1 LKTSRRSHKSGH
13 AADATQRRLLA
24 AGNPEALDSIL
35 QNECRR
41 RASRKLAATLL
52 RGGDSFRFPTALS
65 AEQCTADD
73 VAAIHAAMI
82 PEGARLLDMTCGLG
96 IDAFHCAE
104 RAAQVTAIDLNSEV
118 AAAIEPNA
126 AALGLK
132 NVTGLCADSAQWL
145 AEQAAECHFEVVFID
160 PARRG
165 ENGQRLYGLADCR
178 PDVLSL
184 LPLIRAHASRL
195 IIKASPMLDLTRTLS
210 ELPADISGRVALYV
224 IGTTDECKELVID
237 LDFTAE
243 PSPEVDVHVTTVG
256 HPTLTFGFDELNA
269 PGAICS
275 AEEIVAGSV
284 IGEPWPAV
292 MKAAPFARLSGRQL
306 HRHTHVFLNPS
317 TDFPGNLYRVT
328 EVLPFSS
335 STIKQLARTGVDAS
349 VAVRNLPI
357 KADELRRRLRARES
371 AEHRLLGV
379 TAGATTGTRLLLFLT
394 PLTSN

>member
-1 LKTSRRSHKSGH
+1 MKTSRRSHKSSH
-13 AADATQRRLLA
+13 ADATQRRLLA

-82 PEGARLLDMTCGLG
+82 PPGARLLDMTCGLG

-104 RAAQVTAIDLNSEV
+104 RAAQVTAIDLDPTV

-126 AALGLK
+126 AALGLT
-132 NVTGLCADSAQWL
+132 NVVGLCADSVQWL
-145 AEQAAECHFEVVFID
+145 AEQAADCRFDVVFID

-165 ENGQRLYGLADCR
+165 ENGQRLYGLTDCR

-195 IIKASPMLDLTRTLS
+195 IVKASPMLDLTRTLS
-210 ELPADISGRVALYV
+210 ELPADLCARVQLHV

-237 LDFTAE
+237 MDFTAE
-243 PSPEVDVHVTTVG
+243 RAPVDVHVVTVG
-256 HPTLTFGFDELNA
+256 RPSLTFRFDELNA
-269 PGAICS
+269 PAAICC
-275 AEEIVAGSV
+275 AEDITVGSI

-292 MKAAPFARLSGRQL
+292 MKAAPFSLLSGRQL

-317 TDFPGNLYRVT
+317 NDFPGNLYRVT
-328 EVLPFSS
+328 EVMPFSS
-335 STIKQLARTGVDAS
+335 STIKQLARRGVEAS
-349 VAVRNLPI
+349 VAVRNLPV
-357 KADELRRRLRARES
+357 KADELRRRLHARES
-371 AEHRLLGV
+371 SEHRLLGV
-379 TAGATTGTRLLLFLT
+379 TVGSTDTRLLLFLCKD
-394 PLTSN
+394 